1 MRWPRRVLAVAAGAL
16 VLAGPANAAPAP
28 TPSARAYI
36 LVEPATGEVLA
47 QRLPDQQLPMAST
60 TKIMTAL
67 LTLERLPPERLL
79 TVPEA
84 AVEVGGSTSQLVA
97 GERLSVRHL
106 LEGLLVPSG
115 NDAAITLAAA
125 VSGTQPA
132 FVALMNRRAGQLG
145 LTNTHFESPHGLDMP
160 NHHASVRDLVR
171 LAQAAMAHPL
181 FRRIVA
187 MRRAVIPGPFGRG
200 ERELVNE
207 NLLLGIDRD
216 ADGVKTG
223 HTTAAGYA
231 LVAHATRPPLGVE
244 LYAAI
249 IGEPSERRRATD
261 AKRLLDWGFAQ
272 YARSTLLRAGQ
283 LLGRAPVLGRP
294 GVWVTFRTARALVA
308 PIRLGE
314 PLTEQLAAPTAV
326 RAPIAAGQ
334 AVGSVAVRQGGTVLA
349 RTPLVADRGVAGPG
363 LLDRLR
369 AAWDGLFP

>member
-1 MRWPRRVLAVAAGAL
+1 
-16 VLAGPANAAPAP
+16 
-28 TPSARAYI
+28 
-36 LVEPATGEVLA
+36 
-47 QRLPDQQLPMAST
+47 
-60 TKIMTAL
+60 
-67 LTLERLPPERLL
+67 
-79 TVPEA
+79 
-84 AVEVGGSTSQLVA
+84 
-97 GERLSVRHL
+97 
-106 LEGLLVPSG
+106 
-115 NDAAITLAAA
+115 
-125 VSGTQPA
+125 
-132 FVALMNRRAGQLG
+132 MNRRAGQLG